1 VASESGASP
10 GIRPDRPR
18 GSVVTGT
25 SQVDAPPRRPD
36 DIVRDLEAERVRL
49 RTSVDMLKDEVD
61 AFRERVKEMIP
72 KIGGAAGGALGGLIV
87 LRWMIRRRKK
97 S

>member
-1 VASESGASP
+1 VASETGTTP

-25 SQVDAPPRRPD
+25 SDVKAPPRRPN
-36 DIVRDLEAERVRL
+36 DIIRDLEAERVRL

-61 AFRERVKEMIP
+61 TFRERVKEMVP
-72 KIGGAAGGALGGLIV
+72 KVGGVAGGAVGGLIV
-87 LRWMIRRRKK
+87 LRWMIRRRRK